1 MYQRVIP
8 WVVGGLRVFKPV
20 VEKRGWKRIRSFC
33 DMEDGTC
40 WYVGIETDWWIEVG
54 LFTS

>member
-20 VEKRGWKRIRSFC
+20 VEKRGWKMIRGIC